1 MIIRTMQPDDWEQVR
16 NIYIQGIATGIATFE
31 TQAPDW
37 DYWDAKHLPFGR
49 FVAEEDDKIL
59 GWVAVSPVSQRHCYR
74 GVADIGIYVLKDQ
87 RKKGVGTQLLDIG
100 IADTEENG
108 LWTLQAIVMSDN
120 LASIRLHEKSGFR
133 IVGVREKIAQ
143 LYGEWKDTF
152 ILERRSNLNF

>member
-37 DYWDAKHLPFGR
+37 DYWDAKHHSFGR

-74 GVADIGIYVLKDQ
+74 GVADIGIYVMKEH

-120 LASIRLHEKSGFR
+120 RASIRLHEKSGFR

-152 ILERRSNLNF
+152 ILERRSGSNF